1 MIEEFWDNQDGGF
14 FYTGKSHENLIVRS
28 KDYFDNAT
36 PSGNSVAAEV
46 LLRLAA
52 ITDNHDYRNRAI
64 TIMRLIAEPVRRY
77 PSGFGRA
84 LCALDFYLGTPKEIV
99 VLGDH
104 ESTDTHALLREVWR
118 PYLPNK
124 VVVQANQAD
133 DRSVAAIPL
142 LRGRTLLNE
151 KPTAYVCEH
160 FTCSQPV
167 TEPEKLASQL
177 AYQRPA
183 LGAISG

>member
-1 MIEEFWDNQDGGF
+1 
-14 FYTGKSHENLIVRS
+14 
-28 KDYFDNAT
+28 
-36 PSGNSVAAEV
+36 
-46 LLRLAA
+46 
-52 ITDNHDYRNRAI
+52 
-64 TIMRLIAEPVRRY
+64 MRLIAEPVRRY

-99 VLGDH
+99 VLGDP
-104 ESTDTHALLREVWR
+104 ESTDTHALLREIWK

-124 VVVQANQAD
+124 VVVQTNQAD
-133 DRSVAAIPL
+133 DRSAAVIPL
-142 LRGRTLLNE
+142 LRGRTLLND

-183 LGAISG
+183 SGAISG